1 MSDIV
6 KRLRASVAF
15 NAVDG
20 DAMERSVC
28 KRQMT
33 EAAGE
38 IEARDSRIRELEQQ
52 LADRDAAWERAI
64 QSLAQQGVMMV
75 DDPIAAV
82 RFWMETDGG
91 AG

>member
-1 MSDIV
+1 VSDIV

-33 EAAGE
+33 EAADD
-38 IEARDSRIRELEQQ
+38 IEARDSRIRELEKL

-64 QSLAQQGVMMV
+64 QSLAEQGVITI

-82 RFWMETDGG
+82 RERMEAEGG
-91 AG
+91 RT

>member
-1 MSDIV
+1 VSDIV

-33 EAAGE
+33 EAADD
-38 IEARDSRIRELEQQ
+38 IEARDSRIRELEKL

-64 QSLAQQGVMMV
+64 QSLAEQGVITI

-82 RFWMETDGG
+82 RERMVAEGG
-91 AG
+91 RT